1 MNLFSIRHV
10 FGKKF
15 PRCVGC
21 CSVQLVV
28 AFAMQ
33 KIFSFIYF
41 YLLIVYLSACTSN
54 VLLRKP
60 FLVPMSPRLFSVSLL
75 PDLVYLNSL
84 NWGKLRSLIS
94 WELNLWRVIHMDL
107 FAFFYMHP
115 FNLTSIFCWRY
126 SLSSNVYFRLLY
138 QKIGCP

>member
-1 MNLFSIRHV
+1 
-10 FGKKF
+10 
-15 PRCVGC
+15 
-21 CSVQLVV
+21 
-28 AFAMQ
+28 MQ

-107 FAFFYMHP
+107 FAYFYMHP